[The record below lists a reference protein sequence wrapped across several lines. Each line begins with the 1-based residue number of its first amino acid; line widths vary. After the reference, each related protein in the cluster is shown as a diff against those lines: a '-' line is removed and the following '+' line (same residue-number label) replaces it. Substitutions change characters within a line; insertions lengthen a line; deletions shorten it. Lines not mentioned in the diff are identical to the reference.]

1 MLVMRLSL
9 CLWAGAEAVAP
20 PGLGSLWGASQGL
33 RPGLMNS
40 ALRGL
45 VWWCSRQKRRPWS
58 RDLHGSRS
66 GWVAICTGRDLYGSA
81 ICMVAFCM
89 SRDLHGS
96 RPCME
101 RVLHRV
107 PLQGGIPER
116 RYVAVSGADERC
128 GGLIVLAWRGFVVL
142 QSNLR
147 HTSPQPHRRGR
158 RRLRG

>member
-1 MLVMRLSL
+1 
-9 CLWAGAEAVAP
+9 
-20 PGLGSLWGASQGL
+20 
-33 RPGLMNS
+33 
-40 ALRGL
+40 
-45 VWWCSRQKRRPWS
+45 
-58 RDLHGSRS
+58 
-66 GWVAICTGRDLYGSA
+66 
-81 ICMVAFCM
+81 MVAFCM

-142 QSNLR
+142 AEQSAAHIAAAAQAR
-147 HTSPQPHRRGR
+147 APAPTRVVATS
-158 RRLRG
+158 